1 MKTNFNIDGMHCA
14 SCAIRIEAVFK
25 KTEGVQNANVNY
37 ALAEATVEFDP
48 TKVDEHTLHQIV
60 QKEGYRVRQ
69 MEQHMEHTEHTEHAE
84 GHAHGSQRE
93 TLTRAIVASAVAIP
107 VLVIAMARLKFGP
120 EIFGEL
126 FSDWIEAVGGTI
138 VVLGPGMVFHKAAFQ
153 QLLRKTASMDSLISL
168 GTLAALI
175 MSWWAFAVAQPKY
188 FETAAVITAFIL
200 IGRYLEARS
209 KGQASAAIQKLLELG
224 AKFAHLQ
231 KSNGTTEDV
240 AIESLKK
247 GDIVLVKPGEKI
259 PIDGIIKDGA
269 SSVDESMLTGESLPV
284 SKKIGDLVYG
294 ATLNQQGALVVV
306 VEKESGNT
314 VLSQIVRLVKE
325 AQQKKAPIQKL
336 VDKVSAVF
344 VQAVIVIA
352 ILTFVIWFI
361 ITRDPATSLIAAV
374 AVLVIACPCALG
386 LATPTAILVGTGRGA
401 QMGILIKSGEA
412 LERGRTLNVVMF
424 DKTGTLTIGK
434 PVVTDLVSVED
445 KNQQEVLRLA
455 ASVESLSE
463 HPLAHA
469 VVMKANDEKINLDSA
484 KDFRSITGKGI
495 EAEVGGVKVRIG
507 QSRWMDELQITLP
520 QILQDTIAKLSEEGK
535 TVVIVA
541 RDSKAIGAIGIAD
554 ELKPMAKETIAD
566 LKQKGIGVVMIT
578 GDQIRTAEA
587 IAKRLGI
594 EDVRAQVFPDQK
606 LEIVKVAQSKGQ
618 KVAFVG
624 DGINDAPAITQ
635 ADLGIAVGSGTD
647 IAIEAGQIVLVGG
660 GPEKVIQAIGLS
672 RRTNRTIMQN
682 LFWAFI
688 YNTIGIPLAAIGLLN
703 PIIASAAMAFSSISV
718 VLNSLRLKR
727 VKL

>member
-1 MKTNFNIDGMHCA
+1 MSKTTFNIDGMHCA
-14 SCAIRIEAVFK
+14 SCAIRIEAAFS
-25 KTEGVQNANVNY
+25 KTVGVQSANVNY
-37 ALAEATVEFDP
+37 ALAEATIEFDP
-48 TKVDEHTLHQIV
+48 EKVQEHTLHQIV

-69 MEQHMEHTEHTEHAE
+69 MEQHMEHE
-84 GHAHGSQRE
+84 GHSEQHAHGSE
-93 TLTRAIVASAVAIP
+93 KEVLTRAIFAGVVALP
-107 VLVIAMARLKFGP
+107 VLIIAMARLKFGP
-120 EIFGEL
+120 EIFGEQL
-126 FSDWIEAVGGTI
+126 SDWIEAIGGTY
-138 VVLGPGMVFHKAAFQ
+138 VVIGTGMVFHKAAFRQ
-153 QLLRKTASMDSLISL
+153 MLRRTASMDSLISL
-168 GTLAALI
+168 GTLAALL
-175 MSWWAFAVAQPKY
+175 MSWWAFAVNQPKY
-188 FETAAVITAFIL
+188 FETAAIITAFIL

-224 AKFAHLQ
+224 AKFAHKRFPDGSIQ
-231 KSNGTTEDV
+231 DV
-240 AIESLKK
+240 SIESLKK

-259 PIDGIIKDGA
+259 PIDGTIKDGA

-294 ATLNQQGALVVV
+294 ATLNQQGALTVE
-306 VEKESGNT
+306 VEKESGDT

-336 VDKVSAVF
+336 VDRVSAVF

-352 ILTFVIWFI
+352 VVTFVIWFLV
-361 ITRDPATSLIAAV
+361 TRDPASSLIAAV

-434 PVVTDLVSVED
+434 PVVTDIITVEGE
-445 KNQQEVLRLA
+445 NSLEVLRLA
-455 ASVESLSE
+455 ASIESLSE

-469 VVMKANDEKINLDSA
+469 VVMKANDEKITLQTP

-495 EAEVGGVKVRIG
+495 EAKVGEAMVRVG
-507 QSRWMDELQITLP
+507 QSRWMDELSITLSP
-520 QILQDTIAKLSEEGK
+520 ILHQTLTKLSGEGK

-541 RDSKAIGAIGIAD
+541 RDLQAIGVIGIAD
-554 ELKPMAKETIAD
+554 AVKPGAKETIER

-578 GDQIRTAEA
+578 GDQKQTAEA
-587 IAKRLGI
+587 IARQLGI
-594 EDVRAQVFPDQK
+594 EDVRSQVFPDQK
-606 LEIVKVAQSKGQ
+606 LEIVKEAQSRGQ

-624 DGINDAPAITQ
+624 DGINDAPALTQ

-660 GPEKVIQAIGLS
+660 GPEKVIQAIEIS
-672 RRTNRTIMQN
+672 RRTNRTIKQN

-688 YNTIGIPLAAIGLLN
+688 YNVIGIPLAALGLLN
-703 PIIASAAMAFSSISV
+703 PVIASAAMAFSSISV

-727 VKL
+727 MKM